1 MGITLIRFIFI
12 IISGLLSYRLTNQ
25 LFTKLSPYIG
35 TTIGVLIALI
45 IIAAEERL
53 KKVSLK
59 NILII
64 ILGLAAGLT
73 LANLAFTLF
82 LPINNEELA
91 IFVRIFLNLI
101 CGYFGITLAVKKGG
115 DLTILGSNI
124 IIGPRDQM
132 FSYKILDTNVI
143 IDGRIAE
150 IVESGFLEG
159 TLVIPQFVLNEL
171 HHIADS
177 ADSQK
182 RTRGRRGLDILNK
195 IQKKQNLKVEISDKN
210 FPDIREVDAKLV
222 ALAKSLSC
230 PVVTNDYNLNKIAE
244 LQGVRVLN
252 INDLANAVKPI
263 VLPGETMH
271 VRIIKEGKEFSQ
283 GIGYMDDGTMIVVD
297 NGKRYVGQKVDA
309 LVTSV
314 LQNTAGRMIF
324 AQFKQELKNEEN
336 K

>member
-1 MGITLIRFIFI
+1 MGISFIRIIFI
-12 IISGLLSYRLTNQ
+12 VVSGILSYRLTSK
-25 LFTKLSPYIG
+25 LFTISPYIG
-35 TTIGVLIALI
+35 TTIGILIALI
-45 IIAAEERL
+45 IIAAEDRL

-73 LANLAFTLF
+73 LANIAFTLF
-82 LPINNEELA
+82 LPIINDDLA
-91 IFVRIFLNLI
+91 FFVRIFLNLI
-101 CGYFGITLAVKKGG
+101 GGYFGLTLAFKKGG

-124 IIGPRDQM
+124 IIGSKDQM
-132 FSYKILDTNVI
+132 LNYKILDTNVI
-143 IDGRIAE
+143 IDGRIAD

-177 ADSQK
+177 ADNLK
-182 RTRGRRGLDILNK
+182 RNRGRRGLEILNK
-195 IQKKQNLKVEISDKN
+195 IQKKQNLKVEISNKN
-210 FPDIREVDAKLV
+210 FPEIQEVDEKLV

-244 LQGVRVLN
+244 LQGVMVLN

-263 VLPGETMH
+263 VLPGETMR

-283 GIGYMDDGTMIVVD
+283 GIAFMDDGTMIVVD
-297 NGKRYVGQKVDA
+297 NGKKFVGQNIEA

-324 AQFKQELKNEEN
+324 AQFKQEVKNE
-336 K
+336 